1 MEQDECRKLL
11 PLVNPKLYKST
22 LNKERQK
29 QREEERAEKEQL
41 DSAES
46 ALQIKIES
54 PEDKAETVLN
64 EKVDPIV
71 DSEILLDVT
80 VQLTDIK
87 PMSEEPNQISIT
99 GLDDSLV
106 KECATTPDKVAPTQ

>member
-22 LNKERQK
+22 LNKERLK
-29 QREEERAEKEQL
+29 LREEEKAEKELL
-41 DSAES
+41 DSA
-46 ALQIKIES
+46 LQVKLES
-54 PEDKAETVLN
+54 PEDKAEPVLN
-64 EKVDPIV
+64 EKEDPIV
-71 DSEILLDVT
+71 DSKILLDVT

-99 GLDDSLV
+99 GLNDFLE